1 MKRIAVFCDGTW
13 NKADQPH
20 PTNVRRLAMMV
31 PPMGHDGVKQ
41 VALYFQGVGVP
52 ESGTWLERLD
62 EKISGGAM
70 GVGLDNK
77 IAVAYLHLGRNYEPG
92 DEVYIFGFSRGAYTA
107 RSLAGLIRNAGLP
120 RNPSPDL
127 VRKCF
132 AHYRDRTEAT
142 APATEA
148 SIAFRYR
155 ISPQITTGNEDV
167 RWREAHGLPGGHPF
181 SITYLG
187 VWDTVG
193 ALGIPSHWGLPAR
206 LMNGKYRFHD
216 TELSH
221 FVVAARHAVAID
233 EERRAFVPTLW
244 TNLAKLRAA
253 NPDSDY
259 RQEWF
264 AGVHSSVGGGGDIVA
279 LSALALL
286 WIADGAMTGGLT
298 FSAETLKDTQQRCN
312 FLGPLYCQSGGRSL
326 GERVL
331 GFAGAAREG
340 PSEVGMVSHPAV
352 GRWREEHFPEHW
364 QGKAYRP
371 KTLSALDGDLGRFDL
386 ASIRDYR
393 DIRIV

>member
-31 PPMGHDGVKQ
+31 PPEGRDGVKQ
-41 VALYFQGVGVP
+41 VVLYFQGVGVP

-62 EKISGGAM
+62 EKLSGGAM

-92 DEVYIFGFSRGAYTA
+92 DEVYIFGFSRGAYSA

-120 RNPSPDL
+120 RKPSPDL
-127 VRKCF
+127 VRECF
-132 AHYRDRTEAT
+132 EYYRDRSDAT
-142 APATEA
+142 APSSAA
-148 SIAFRYR
+148 SMAFRYR
-155 ISPQITTGNEDV
+155 VSPQITTGDEEV
-167 RWREAHGLPGGHPF
+167 RWRAAQGLPAGHPF
-181 SITYLG
+181 RITYMG
-187 VWDTVG
+187 IWDTVG

-206 LMNGKYRFHD
+206 VMNRKYRFHD
-216 TELSH
+216 TELSRS
-221 FVVAARHAVAID
+221 VRSARHAVAID
-233 EERRAFVPTLW
+233 EERRTFVPTLW
-244 TNLAKLRAA
+244 TNLARLRAE
-253 NPDSDY
+253 NPEGDY

-264 AGVHSSVGGGGDIVA
+264 AGVHGSVGGGGDIVA

-286 WIADGAMTGGLT
+286 WIADGAMAAGLA
-298 FSAETLKDTQQRCN
+298 FDPVALKETQNGCN
-312 FLGPLYCQSGGRSL
+312 LLGPLYNQSGGRSAGEKIL
-326 GERVL
+326 GL
-331 GFAGAAREG
+331 AGAAREG
-340 PSEVGMVSHPAV
+340 PGEIGMVSHPAV
-352 GRWREEHFPEHW
+352 GRWREERFPADW

-371 KTLSALDGDLGRFDL
+371 KTLSPLDGDLGRFDL

>member
-13 NKADQPH
+13 NKADQPF

-31 PPMGHDGVKQ
+31 PPSGHDGVKQ

-52 ESGTWLERLD
+52 EGGTWLERLD

-92 DEVYIFGFSRGAYTA
+92 DEVHIFGFSRGAYTA
-107 RSLAGLIRNAGLP
+107 RSLVGLIRNAGLP

-132 AHYRDRTEAT
+132 AHYRDRTVET
-142 APATEA
+142 SPASEA

-155 ISPQITTGNEDV
+155 VSPQITTGDEDV

-181 SITYLG
+181 RVTYLG
-187 VWDTVG
+187 IWDTVG

-206 LMNGKYRFHD
+206 VMNRKYRFHD
-216 TELSH
+216 TELSRS
-221 FVVAARHAVAID
+221 VKSARHAVAID
-233 EERRAFVPTLW
+233 EERRTFVPTLW
-244 TNLAKLRAA
+244 TNLARLRAE
-253 NPDSDY
+253 NPEGDY

-264 AGVHSSVGGGGDIVA
+264 AGVHGSVGGGGDIVA

-286 WIADGAMTGGLT
+286 WIAEGAMVEGLNFDGG
-298 FSAETLKDTQQRCN
+298 ALKDTQAGCN
-312 FLGPLYCQSGGRSL
+312 FLGPLYNQSGGKSL
-326 GERVL
+326 GERLL
-331 GFAGAAREG
+331 GLAGAAREG
-340 PSEVGMVSHPAV
+340 PDEIGMVSHPAI
-352 GRWREEHFPEHW
+352 GRWREESLPADW
-364 QGKAYRP
+364 QGRAYRP
-371 KTLSALDGDLGRFDL
+371 QTLSPLAGDLGRFDL
-386 ASIRDYR
+386 AGITDYR

>member
-31 PPMGHDGVKQ
+31 PSSGRDGVKQ

-52 ESGTWLERLD
+52 EGGTWLQRLD

-77 IAVAYLHLGRNYEPG
+77 IAVAYLHLGRSYDPG
-92 DEVYIFGFSRGAYTA
+92 DEVYVFGFSRGAYTA

-127 VRKCF
+127 VRACF
-132 AHYRDRTEAT
+132 DHYRDRSDAT
-142 APATEA
+142 SPASET
-148 SIAFRYR
+148 SMAFRYR
-155 ISPQITTGNEDV
+155 VSPEITTGDEEV
-167 RWREAHGLPGGHPF
+167 AWRAARGLPAGHPF
-181 SITYLG
+181 RITYMG

-206 LMNGKYRFHD
+206 VMNRKYRFHD
-216 TELSH
+216 TELSRS
-221 FVVAARHAVAID
+221 VRSARHAVAID

-244 TNLAKLRAA
+244 TNLAKLRAE
-253 NPDSDY
+253 NPDGDY

-264 AGVHSSVGGGGDIVA
+264 AGVHGSVGGGGDIVA

-286 WIADGAMTGGLT
+286 WIADGAMAAGLT
-298 FSAETLKDTQQRCN
+298 FAAGDLKDTQRGCN
-312 FLGPLYCQSGGRSL
+312 LLGPLYNQSGGRSL

-331 GFAGAAREG
+331 GLAGTAREG
-340 PSEVGMVSHPAV
+340 PGEIGMVSHPAV
-352 GRWREEHFPEHW
+352 GRWREERFPAEW
-364 QGKAYRP
+364 QGRAYRP
-371 KTLSALDGDLGRFDL
+371 RTLSPLEGDLGRFDL
-386 ASIRDYR
+386 AGIRDYR